1 VVARVVPGTATT
13 SAHLDTTGFG
23 GGDGITDVPGTD
35 SLGLTDVAV
44 TPDGHVVFL
53 DQVPSTTHPG
63 RFDSTVVRLTS
74 TGTLDDGYGS
84 ATGAHITVPAGTAVN
99 TYAQALA
106 VLPHGAVA
114 VAGSTDVGSFIARLR
129 PGGRPD
135 KAMGP
140 GGVKTLHDNENLV
153 DVAALPDGRI
163 LAAGSS
169 GTRDVLYRLTGDLK
183 PPSCAGKKATIVG
196 THAADTLVGTAHP
209 DVITG
214 LGGKD
219 TITGLGKGDIICG
232 GPGGDT
238 LRGGPGRDH
247 LIGGP
252 GHDKLRGGPG
262 HDTLKQ

>member
-1 VVARVVPGTATT
+1 
-13 SAHLDTTGFG
+13 
-23 GGDGITDVPGTD
+23 
-35 SLGLTDVAV
+35 
-44 TPDGHVVFL
+44 
-53 DQVPSTTHPG
+53 
-63 RFDSTVVRLTS
+63 
-74 TGTLDDGYGS
+74 
-84 ATGAHITVPAGTAVN
+84 
-99 TYAQALA
+99 
-106 VLPHGAVA
+106 VA

-214 LGGKD
+214 RGGKD

-238 LRGGPGRDH
+238 LRGGPGPRPPDRRTRTRQTTRRPRTRH
-247 LIGGP
+247 PQAVSESRPLP
-252 GHDKLRGGPG
+252 TSSPAPTSLRLRG
-262 HDTLKQ
+262 DTESTTC